1 MDTKLGEIVFF
12 HFSRIA
18 ERFVKCKNHQR
29 NGKIVKYLINAVFF
43 AIINK
48 TAVKKNNWDDG
59 NLFKGR
65 S

>member
-1 MDTKLGEIVFF
+1 M
-12 HFSRIA
+12 
-18 ERFVKCKNHQR
+18 
-29 NGKIVKYLINAVFF
+29 YLINAVFF

-48 TAVKKNNWDDG
+48 TAVKKNDWDDG